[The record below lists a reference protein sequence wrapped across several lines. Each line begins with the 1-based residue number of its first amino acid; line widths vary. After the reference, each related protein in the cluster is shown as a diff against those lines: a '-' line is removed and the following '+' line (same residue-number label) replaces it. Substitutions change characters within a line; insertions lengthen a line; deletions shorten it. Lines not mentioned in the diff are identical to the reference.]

1 MLIDSIWYMPC
12 MVTIDMEYS
21 YTGTNVSLTYTH
33 AHVSAWR
40 LPHLV
45 DMSQWVLLCL
55 SVGGLAI

>member
-33 AHVSAWR
+33 AHTS
-40 LPHLV
+40 LH
-45 DMSQWVLLCL
+45 
-55 SVGGLAI
+55 GGFLTWLI